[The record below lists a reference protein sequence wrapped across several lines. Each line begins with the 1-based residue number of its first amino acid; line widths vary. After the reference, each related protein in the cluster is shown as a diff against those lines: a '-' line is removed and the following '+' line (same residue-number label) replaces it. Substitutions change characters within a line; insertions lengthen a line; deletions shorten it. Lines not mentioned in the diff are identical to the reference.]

1 MRSSMRS
8 VPLLALTFTFVAS
21 STLAAQ
27 KSKGVDGKTACALL
41 SADEIKRA
49 VGRSDI
55 DVARKVD
62 HMDADTDVSS
72 NCQYWGAIDITLHI
86 GKQTKV
92 MFGRVRDNY
101 AKAPARLGYTVERLS
116 GLGDDAY
123 YLTYN
128 GKVEVRALRG
138 ETELAVS
145 LSGSLPPD
153 PEAKKMALGIAKA
166 AATKL

>member
-1 MRSSMRS
+1 MRRSMRS
-8 VPLLALTFTFVAS
+8 VPLLALSVTCIAS
-21 STLAAQ
+21 SPAAAQ

-49 VGRSDI
+49 AGRSD
-55 DVARKVD
+55 VAGRMD
-62 HMDADTDVSS
+62 HMDKDTDVSS
-72 NCQYWGAIDITLHI
+72 NCQYWGAVDITLHI
-86 GKQTKV
+86 GKETKV
-92 MFGRVRDNY
+92 MFGRMRDNY
-101 AKAPARLGYTVERLS
+101 AKAPARLGYTIERIS

-123 YLTYN
+123 YLIYN

-145 LSGSLPPD
+145 LSGTLPPNA
-153 PEAKKMALGIAKA
+153 EAKKMALGIAKA